1 MAGGLVPVQRKS
13 HYQAQLIYMAWW
25 YVVYACV
32 RHANFL
38 VLGVR
43 SVLLE
48 PLCALRLI
56 GRIITRRPLRCTLEE
71 ILVTVIKHHPV
82 DLGHTRF

>member
-1 MAGGLVPVQRKS
+1 VPVQRES

-48 PLCALRLI
+48 ALRLI
-56 GRIITRRPLRCTLEE
+56 GRIITRRPLRCTLEG
-71 ILVTVIKHHPV
+71 ILVNVIKHHPV